1 MMEGEDDLG
10 LVLSSSEEDN
20 DDSDSDDGLIQI
32 KNIEDSDSSVELV
45 ETVALLLVL
54 GIKP

>member
-1 MMEGEDDLG
+1 MMEEEDDLR
-10 LVLSSSEEDN
+10 LMLSSSEEDN
-20 DDSDSDDGLIQI
+20 DSDSDDGLIQI